1 VRQEWLQTFDR
12 KSDAEA
18 FEAKVKLLKRSD
30 ELGDL
35 DAGKEP
41 LEEFVAEWWLLYAER
56 HLKPKT
62 RKQYR
67 DLRDRFV
74 LPRLGKLP
82 LRKPTPRI
90 IETWAAE
97 LAADGVPDATLRKM
111 LGMLQGIF
119 ERAITWGR
127 VKSNPV
133 KAVKKPATGWKR
145 LIRALSPA
153 EVEALRAAL
162 TKLFDKTLISVLG
175 YGGLRPG
182 EALALTWG
190 DIGDVAIA
198 VDKTS
203 PNGVWPAGV
212 RTTTRSSSRP
222 STDSTGVR
230 TRTATGVAAFS
241 SPRRK
246 RWGWAACART
256 ISAIHSRASS
266 LPREGIPSRSPTS
279 SGTRSRR

>member
-18 FEAKVKLLKRSD
+18 FEAKVKLLERSD

-41 LEEFVAEWWLLYAER
+41 LEEFVAEWWLLYAKR

-111 LGMLQGIF
+111 LGMLQG
-119 ERAITWGR
+119 
-127 VKSNPV
+127 V
-133 KAVKKPATGWKR
+133 
-145 LIRALSPA
+145 
-153 EVEALRAAL
+153 LRARHHVGSREEQSGEGGQEARDGMETPDPGAL
-162 TKLFDKTLISVLG
+162 TG
-175 YGGLRPG
+175 
-182 EALALTWG
+182 
-190 DIGDVAIA
+190 
-198 VDKTS
+198 
-203 PNGVWPAGV
+203 
-212 RTTTRSSSRP
+212 
-222 STDSTGVR
+222 
-230 TRTATGVAAFS
+230 
-241 SPRRK
+241 
-246 RWGWAACART
+246 
-256 ISAIHSRASS
+256 
-266 LPREGIPSRSPTS
+266 
-279 SGTRSRR
+279 